1 MHLPL
6 NALRAFEASARHL
19 NLTRAAL
26 ELHVTQTAVSQ
37 HIRKLE
43 DHLGKPLFRR
53 LPRGLA
59 LTDEGLALL
68 PTLSN
73 AFARMETALE
83 QIREK
88 RPREVLTVGVVG
100 TFAVGWLL
108 PRLRHFQQTHP
119 FVDLR
124 LLTHNNRVD
133 MAGEGLDYAIRFGD
147 GAWHG
152 THAQQIFQAPLSPMC
167 TPALAQG
174 LQQPSDLARLPLLRS
189 YRTDEW
195 TAWFAAAGLPCPVL
209 RGAVFDSSLT
219 LAEAAA
225 QGAGRRGG
233 PVASG
238 LVHARAATGPAGS
251 TLCPGIAPGRLL
263 VDSPAVA
270 HAHRR
275 HAGIWAVA
283 SGADPLTVATL
294 GSTVKRRSGQ
304 GPGTLAHSVE
314 ARPGSRTRRTN
325 RGRCGRRCAS

>member
-19 NLTRAAL
+19 NLTRAAE

-43 DHLGKPLFRR
+43 ERLGKPLFRR

-59 LTDEGLALL
+59 LTDEGMALL
-68 PTLSN
+68 PAVAQ
-73 AFARMETALE
+73 AFASLAAALE
-83 QIREK
+83 K
-88 RPREVLTVGVVG
+88 LGDTRPREVLTVGAVG

-108 PRLRHFQQTHP
+108 PRLRDFQQACP

-152 THAQQIFQAPLSPMC
+152 THAECILQAPLSVMC
-167 TPALAQG
+167 TPTLAQG
-174 LQQPSDLARLPLLRS
+174 LHQPVDLARLPLLRS
-189 YRTDEW
+189 YRADEW
-195 TAWFAAAGLPCPVL
+195 SAWFDAVGLPCPVL

-225 QGAGRRGG
+225 QGAGAALL
-233 PVASG
+233 PVALFARELQQG
-238 LVHARAATGPAGS
+238 RLVRPFAQELHHGAYWLTRLQSRSESAAMRAFRQWLHAQTRHIGP
-251 TLCPGIAPGRLL
+251 IAPIA
-263 VDSPAVA
+263 PIA
-270 HAHRR
+270 
-275 HAGIWAVA
+275 
-283 SGADPLTVATL
+283 PT
-294 GSTVKRRSGQ
+294 
-304 GPGTLAHSVE
+304 GTLPDGDS
-314 ARPGSRTRRTN
+314 
-325 RGRCGRRCAS
+325 ASSKNA

>member
-19 NLTRAAL
+19 SLTRAAL

-68 PTLSN
+68 PTLSD

-83 QIREK
+83 QIREN

-167 TPALAQG
+167 TPGCPCCAATVPMSGRHGLRQRACPARCCGALCLTPPSPWPRLQRKAQG
-174 LQQPSDLARLPLLRS
+174 WHCCQWLCSRVS
-189 YRTDEW
+189 
-195 TAWFAAAGLPCPVL
+195 CN
-209 RGAVFDSSLT
+209 
-219 LAEAAA
+219 
-225 QGAGRRGG
+225 RGG
-233 PVASG
+233 WCSP
-238 LVHARAATGPAGS
+238 LPWNCTG
-251 TLCPGIAPGRLL
+251 APTG
-263 VDSPAVA
+263 
-270 HAHRR
+270 
-275 HAGIWAVA
+275 
-283 SGADPLTVATL
+283 
-294 GSTVKRRSGQ
+294 
-304 GPGTLAHSVE
+304 
-314 ARPGSRTRRTN
+314 
-325 RGRCGRRCAS
+325 

>member
-19 NLTRAAL
+19 NLTRAAQ

-43 DHLGKPLFRR
+43 DRLGKPLFRR

-59 LTDEGLALL
+59 LTDEGQALL
-68 PTLSN
+68 PVVVESFGNLQ
-73 AFARMETALE
+73 RALE
-83 QIREK
+83 K
-88 RPREVLTVGVVG
+88 LGDTRPREVLTVGAVG

-108 PRLRHFQQTHP
+108 PRLRDFQQTCP

-133 MAGEGLDYAIRFGD
+133 MAGEGLDYAIRFGE

-152 THAQQIFQAPLSPMC
+152 TQADRIMDAPMSVMC
-167 TPALAQG
+167 SPALAHG
-174 LQQPSDLARLPLLRS
+174 LRTAADLARQPLLRS

-195 TAWFAAAGLPCPVL
+195 TAWFEAAGAPCPVV

-225 QGAGRRGG
+225 QGAGMALL
-233 PVASG
+233 PVKMF
-238 LVHARAATGPAGS
+238 ARE
-251 TLCPGIAPGRLL
+251 LQQGRLAQPFAREL
-263 VDSPAVA
+263 
-270 HAHRR
+270 HRGAYWLTR
-275 HAGIWAVA
+275 LQSRPA
-283 SGADPLTVATL
+283 SGAMTAFRDWLLVQASAGTG
-294 GSTVKRRSGQ
+294 GST
-304 GPGTLAHSVE
+304 GTSTSAEKLE
-314 ARPGSRTRRTN
+314 
-325 RGRCGRRCAS
+325 

>member
-19 NLTRAAL
+19 SLTRAAL

-68 PTLSN
+68 PTLSD

-83 QIREK
+83 QIREN

-133 MAGEGLDYAIRFGD
+133 MAGEDPLWRRSL
-147 GAWHG
+147 AWHPRPADFSG
-152 THAQQIFQAPLSPMC
+152 T
-167 TPALAQG
+167 
-174 LQQPSDLARLPLLRS
+174 
-189 YRTDEW
+189 
-195 TAWFAAAGLPCPVL
+195 
-209 RGAVFDSSLT
+209 
-219 LAEAAA
+219 
-225 QGAGRRGG
+225 
-233 PVASG
+233 
-238 LVHARAATGPAGS
+238 
-251 TLCPGIAPGRLL
+251 
-263 VDSPAVA
+263 
-270 HAHRR
+270 
-275 HAGIWAVA
+275 
-283 SGADPLTVATL
+283 
-294 GSTVKRRSGQ
+294 
-304 GPGTLAHSVE
+304 TLAHVHP
-314 ARPGSRTRRTN
+314 RLGPG
-325 RGRCGRRCAS
+325 AAAAE